1 MLKVSM
7 KVCIKIKFLP
17 LEEEWITIYKGLE
30 FAASIRERRDSSISG
45 KDNIHT
51 LAALF
56 ATAESSKQG
65 RMIRL

>member
-1 MLKVSM
+1 M
-7 KVCIKIKFLP
+7 KV
-17 LEEEWITIYKGLE
+17 EGITPAFESIHGVLVE
-30 FAASIRERRDSSISG
+30 FAASIREGRDSSISS